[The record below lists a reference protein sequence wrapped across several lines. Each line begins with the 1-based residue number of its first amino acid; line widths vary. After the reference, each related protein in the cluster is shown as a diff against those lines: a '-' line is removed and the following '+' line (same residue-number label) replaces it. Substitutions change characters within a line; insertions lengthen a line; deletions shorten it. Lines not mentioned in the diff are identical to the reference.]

1 MDRVPNEGLTNVYLT
16 MSFFLLVLGCIIKTL
31 SALVKSPHCF
41 PHQWGESCYC
51 RQGQVQSLV
60 MTMSGKWESKAVL
73 RPWRAFRDWCHVKA
87 LKVGRIVRST
97 TWPFNPAVEKLETDG
112 F

>member
-1 MDRVPNEGLTNVYLT
+1 
-16 MSFFLLVLGCIIKTL
+16 
-31 SALVKSPHCF
+31 
-41 PHQWGESCYC
+41 
-51 RQGQVQSLV
+51 
-60 MTMSGKWESKAVL
+60 MSGKWESKAVL